1 MDEVCLFFG
10 RPLIKD
16 RGEFISA
23 QKDLQ
28 AKLGCVIQALDAS
41 VVVSKRH
48 LTFAAEKALSAF
60 FEGRNVAKDLG
71 VEILRYASGQRQ
83 IERALIMG
91 ISKSTKRVALMV
103 IPKGIHPCPKAEE
116 LSGLLEIDDLGP
128 SFDPQAVKETF
139 GITAE
144 EIWAAG
150 EEKIP
155 ELVIERVALV
165 DTYR

>member
-10 RPLIKD
+10 RPLIK
-16 RGEFISA
+16 GKEEFISA
-23 QKDLQ
+23 QKELQ
-28 AKLGCVIQALDAS
+28 AKLECVIQALDAS
-41 VVVSKRH
+41 VVVSEWH
-48 LTFAAEKALSAF
+48 LAFAAEKALSAF
-60 FEGRNVAKDLG
+60 FGDRNVAKDLG
-71 VEILRYASGQRQ
+71 VELLRYASGQRQ
-83 IERALIMG
+83 IERALGMG
-91 ISKSTKRVALMV
+91 ISKSTKRVALVV
-103 IPKGIHPCPKAEE
+103 IPKGGRPCPKAGE
-116 LSGLLEIDDLGP
+116 LACLLEVDDQGP
-128 SFDPQAVKETF
+128 SFDPRAVKEIF